1 MGLGLQDVGLSALN
15 VSMAGCLLV
24 EPLTPRWMSMGYP
37 MRKDIKIKLIFL
49 FYEILCES
57 LLLLYG
63 SIAHDSC
70 SRAVIF
76 VLRRRRKPVYRSD

>member
-1 MGLGLQDVGLSALN
+1 MGLGLQDVGLGALN
-15 VSMAGCLLV
+15 VSLAGRLLV
-24 EPLTPRWMSMGYP
+24 NPLTSRWMSMGYP

-57 LLLLYG
+57 LLLLYE
-63 SIAHDSC
+63 SVAHDSR
-70 SRAVIF
+70 SRAVIY